1 MRPLKKG
8 TVMSI
13 IFTIFGIISFVMFAY
28 AVYAQS
34 KQIEQLKK
42 VVRRQRKT
50 IESLSNPLPQDAL
63 SVQQRFEESWNE
75 IKKILDPDT
84 TKD

>member
-1 MRPLKKG
+1 
-8 TVMSI
+8 MSI

-34 KQIEQLKK
+34 KQIE
-42 VVRRQRKT
+42 
-50 IESLSNPLPQDAL
+50 SLSTPLPQDAL

-84 TKD
+84 TKN

>member
-1 MRPLKKG
+1 
-8 TVMSI
+8 MSI
-13 IFTIFGIISFVMFAY
+13 IFTIFGIISFAMFAY

-42 VVRRQRKT
+42 VVRHQRKT
-50 IESLSNPLPQDAL
+50 IESLSTPLPQDAL

-75 IKKILDPDT
+75 IKKIFDHNIT
-84 TKD
+84 QN

>member
-1 MRPLKKG
+1 
-8 TVMSI
+8 MSI
-13 IFTIFGIISFVMFAY
+13 IFIIFGIISFVMFA
-28 AVYAQS
+28 YAQS

-50 IESLSNPLPQDAL
+50 IESLSTPLPQDTL
-63 SVQQRFEESWNE
+63 SVQQSFEESWNE

-84 TKD
+84 DKN

>member
-1 MRPLKKG
+1 
-8 TVMSI
+8 MSI

-42 VVRRQRKT
+42 
-50 IESLSNPLPQDAL
+50 LSGYQQKSIARLSTLNHQDA
-63 SVQQRFEESWNE
+63 SDVQENLDESWAE

-84 TKD
+84 TKN

>member
-1 MRPLKKG
+1 
-8 TVMSI
+8 MSI

-50 IESLSNPLPQDAL
+50 IESLSTPLPQDPD
-63 SVQQRFEESWNE
+63 SVKQRFDESWNE
-75 IKKILDPDT
+75 IEKIFDHGIT
-84 TKD
+84 QN

>member
-1 MRPLKKG
+1 MFI
-8 TVMSI
+8 V
-13 IFTIFGIISFVMFAY
+13 FTIFGIISFVMFAY
-28 AVYAQS
+28 AVYAQN

-50 IESLSNPLPQDAL
+50 IESLSTPLPQDA
-63 SVQQRFEESWNE
+63 SDVQQNLDESWDE

-84 TKD
+84 TKN

>member
-1 MRPLKKG
+1 
-8 TVMSI
+8 MSI
-13 IFTIFGIISFVMFAY
+13 TFTIFGIISFVMFAY

-50 IESLSNPLPQDAL
+50 IESLPTPLPQDAL
-63 SVQQRFEESWNE
+63 SVQQRFEESWDE
-75 IKKILDPDT
+75 IKMILDHDIT
-84 TKD
+84 QN

>member
-1 MRPLKKG
+1 MF
-8 TVMSI
+8 I

-34 KQIEQLKK
+34 KQIDQLKK

-50 IESLSNPLPQDAL
+50 IESLSTPLTQDPD
-63 SVQQRFEESWNE
+63 SVQQRFEESWDE
-75 IKKILDPDT
+75 IKRIFDPAT
-84 TKD
+84 TKN